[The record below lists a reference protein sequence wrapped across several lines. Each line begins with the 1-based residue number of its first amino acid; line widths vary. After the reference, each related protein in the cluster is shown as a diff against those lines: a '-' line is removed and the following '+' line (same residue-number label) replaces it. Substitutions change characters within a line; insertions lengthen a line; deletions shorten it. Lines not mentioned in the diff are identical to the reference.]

1 MTKRDYFQTQAGKE
15 RDEIVK
21 EWYNDLPLDER
32 NAVDRSMRKLSS
44 GLKHIDIIG
53 MLELIIALDCSGA
66 TNLLI

>member
-1 MTKRDYFQTQAGKE
+1 MESKYQQPERGRE

-44 GLKHIDIIG
+44 GLKHMDIIG